1 MRLRPAVAADVP
13 GLRAL
18 VEAAY
23 AVYVPRIGLR
33 PAPMDADYDD
43 LVARGLVTVAEVDR
57 EPAGALVL
65 VPAADH
71 LLIENVAVDPEH
83 QGEGIGGVL
92 MRLAEERAQAR
103 GIGELRLYTHRL
115 MTENRTWYVRL
126 GYEET
131 GRETQDGFDR
141 VFFRKHV

>member
-1 MRLRPAVAADVP
+1 VRLRPAVAADAP

-18 VEAAY
+18 VESAY

-43 LVARGLVTVAEVDR
+43 LVARGLVTVAE
-57 EPAGALVL
+57 AGGDLAGTLVL

-71 LLIENVAVDPEH
+71 LLIENVAVDPTH
-83 QGEGIGGVL
+83 QGEGIGAAL
-92 MRLAEERAQAR
+92 MRLAEERARAG
-103 GIGELRLYTHRL
+103 GIGEIRLYTHRL
-115 MTENRTWYVRL
+115 MTENRAWYARL

-131 GRETQDGFDR
+131 SRETQDGFDR
-141 VFFRKHV
+141 IFFSKRL

>member
-43 LVARGLVTVAEVDR
+43 LVARGLVSPEDFER
-57 EPAGALVL
+57 QRGKIFGA
-65 VPAADH
+65 
-71 LLIENVAVDPEH
+71 
-83 QGEGIGGVL
+83 
-92 MRLAEERAQAR
+92 
-103 GIGELRLYTHRL
+103 
-115 MTENRTWYVRL
+115 
-126 GYEET
+126 
-131 GRETQDGFDR
+131 
-141 VFFRKHV
+141 